1 MKRSIL
7 LILCMVLLLS
17 GCIPAGNVGTDSGAR
32 VVTGVQ
38 ISLVPDNGSE
48 PYRTYTDEEKVE
60 WVLSYIDSI
69 HGEENPRRA
78 PQDEI
83 GCWEITCVYM
93 NGEEKAYYLRE
104 DRYFREEGGPWVRI
118 EESNTGFTQY
128 LLDNPSDQN
137 QDSALHN
144 TTEETSG
151 GFIKVPTVRDEIT
164 PNDTPKPNDVPKP
177 NDAPKPSDKT

>member
-1 MKRSIL
+1 MKRIIL
-7 LILCMVLLLS
+7 LMLCTVLLLS
-17 GCIPAGNVGTDSGAR
+17 GCIPAGGAGVDSGAR

-38 ISLVPDNGSE
+38 ISLVPDNDSE
-48 PYRTYTDEEKVE
+48 PYRVYTDEEKIE

-83 GCWEITCVYM
+83 GCWQITCVYM
-93 NGEEKAYYLRE
+93 SGEEKAYYLRE
-104 DRYFREEGGPWVRI
+104 DRYFREEGGPWMRI

-137 QDSALHN
+137 QDSAQHQP
-144 TTEETSG
+144 TEETSG
-151 GFIKVPTVRDEIT
+151 GFIKVPSVRDEV
-164 PNDTPKPNDVPKP
+164 KPNG
-177 NDAPKPSDKT
+177 APKPGDKTQPPESVTPEA